1 MAKDDV
7 IIEYRFHFE
16 HGDDKRFVVRLRASD
31 LQLVP
36 SPNVIPPDWTRLDHC
51 QCTNCPLRPADHPHC
66 PAATGMADLVDSFK
80 DCLSTDLAEITVVVE
95 SREYHKRAPVQYG
108 VSALMGLLM
117 ATSGCPVMEKLRPM
131 VHVHLPFATIEET
144 MFRAVSM
151 YLLAQY
157 YRRQRGEDADWD
169 LEHLLEIFESV
180 AQVNQAFSRRLVSI
194 NPKDASLNALANLDC
209 FAMVTS
215 FSITRDN
222 LKELEPLFHAYLA
235 KDSKPGSPA

>member
-1 MAKDDV
+1 MSNEDV
-7 IIEYRFHFE
+7 IIEYRFAFKE
-16 HGDDKRFVVRLRASD
+16 GGDKLFIVRLRKPD
-31 LQLVP
+31 LRLVLD
-36 SPNVIPPDWTRLDHC
+36 PNAYFPPWTRLDHC
-51 QCTNCPLRPADHPHC
+51 RCPNCPLKSTEHPHC

-80 DCLSTDLAEITVVVE
+80 DCLSTELSDITVAVE
-95 SREYHKRAPVQYG
+95 SREYRKRAPVQYG
-108 VSALMGLLM
+108 VSALMGLMM

-157 YRRQRGEDADWD
+157 YRHQRGEQPDWELD
-169 LEHLLEIFESV
+169 HLLEIFEAV

-209 FAMVTS
+209 FALVTS

-222 LKELEPLFHAYLA
+222 LKELEPLFHAYLRNDP
-235 KDSKPGSPA
+235 KGP